1 MWKAIA
7 SPAIFPSM
15 AKHPKRPRDTN
26 QLAKLM
32 VNIPT
37 GQVEDRELRLS
48 KLRRDVRVS
57 IKLPNLDTVWN
68 QMSVGAEIISS

>member
-1 MWKAIA
+1 MKA
-7 SPAIFPSM
+7 F
-15 AKHPKRPRDTN
+15 RRY
-26 QLAKLM
+26 
-32 VNIPT
+32 
-37 GQVEDRELRLS
+37 LRLPLINPFARAVWHSGRLDGLDAVDLQLS